1 MEQGNR
7 TRRTARSRHAIL
19 AIWLA
24 TACLTACS
32 SKEQASAPQEP
43 EQESIPEG
51 PLKGAVTLERLPKPT
66 DPNLILGAKVWDG
79 TCRGCHGLGIA
90 DSPKITDKAAWAPRI
105 AQGVETLYQHALEG
119 HFGSDGAM
127 MPSRG
132 GNDALSDE
140 EVKAA
145 VNFMI
150 SNSQ

>member
-1 MEQGNR
+1 MDQGNR
-7 TRRTARSRHAIL
+7 TSVRAGSHHVIVAICL
-19 AIWLA
+19 SI
-24 TACLTACS
+24 TCLTACS
-32 SKEQASAPQEP
+32 SQEQDPVAQATEQEP
-43 EQESIPEG
+43 VADG
-51 PLKGAVTLERLPKPT
+51 PMKGAVTLERLPKPT
-66 DPNLILGAKVWDG
+66 DPNLVLGAQIWDG

-90 DSPKITDKAAWAPRI
+90 DSPKITDKVAWAPRI

-127 MPSRG
+127 MPARG
-132 GNDALSDE
+132 GNDSLSDE